1 MLAAALWT
9 VNAIACAAVGRP
21 GPVRQETGWPLYL
34 GGPRHDAS
42 ADETLNADPQPLWHV
57 DAGRAVRGAPA
68 LGETVLVVGTAER
81 HVLLFDR
88 ASGETIW
95 RQRLRGTIH
104 AGPLLDGDRI
114 YVATEQPDG
123 RVYALRLQDGRTV
136 WATSAGSITAP
147 PALEGDALYAGTET
161 GVVYRLDTEEGR
173 VLWRRALPGGAAIR
187 AAPVPTPHGIVV
199 ATTSDSLYLLDR
211 ETGQIRSRRATP
223 GAILGTPA
231 TEGTR
236 LFLGTTGGHVLEVS
250 LPGFE
255 LRWDQP
261 AGDAV
266 LGAPALARD
275 TLYVL
280 ARSGG
285 LWVIPLATP
294 SAARVHPLDVVA
306 TAGPTPTASGVLVG
320 SVSGEILLVDP
331 GTGSVRWRAR
341 VDGPIEQPPIVRDRQ
356 LVVVAGRGDIHA
368 YR

>member
-1 MLAAALWT
+1 MTALWA
-9 VNAIACAAVGRP
+9 VNAIACAPVGHP
-21 GPVRQETGWPLYL
+21 GPVRQEIGWPLYL

-42 ADETLNADPQPLWHV
+42 AGESLNPDPRPLWRV
-57 DAGRAVRGAPA
+57 DVGRAVRGAPA
-68 LGETVLVVGTAER
+68 LGETVLAVGTAER
-81 HVLLFDR
+81 HVVLLDR

-95 RQRLRGTIH
+95 RQRVRGTIH
-104 AGPLLDGDRI
+104 AGPLLDGDRV

-123 RVYALRLQDGRTV
+123 RVYALRLQDGRTL
-136 WATSAGSITAP
+136 WATPAGSITAP
-147 PALEGDALYAGTET
+147 PALDGDALYAGTET

-173 VLWRRALPGGAAIR
+173 TLWRRALPGGAAIR

-199 ATTSDSLYLLDR
+199 AATNDTLYLLDGQ
-211 ETGQIRSRRATP
+211 TGRVRGRRPTP
-223 GAILGTPA
+223 GAVLGTPA
-231 TEGTR
+231 TDGAR
-236 LFLGTTGGHVLEVS
+236 VFLGTTGGHVLEIA
-250 LPGFE
+250 LPGLE
-255 LRWDQP
+255 VRWDHP
-261 AGDAV
+261 AGDPV
-266 LGAPALARD
+266 LGAPALVRD

-280 ARSGG
+280 VRSGG
-285 LWVIPLATP
+285 LWVIPLAAL

-331 GTGSVRWRAR
+331 ESGRVRWRAR